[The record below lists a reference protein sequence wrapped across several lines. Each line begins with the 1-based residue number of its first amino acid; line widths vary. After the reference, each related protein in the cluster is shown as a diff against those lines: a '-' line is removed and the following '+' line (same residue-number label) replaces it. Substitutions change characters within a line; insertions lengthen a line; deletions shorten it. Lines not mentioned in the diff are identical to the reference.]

1 MDEYKEKQT
10 DAEER
15 PALAGMW
22 KKLRRYAVIGILV
35 LMVNLI
41 AFSVVAW
48 NINRKLKSELS
59 DAEKEMQ
66 ILQDLVDKEQGENE
80 TLQEKLDELLG
91 IQDAEPV
98 ITSTQLQEQLESV
111 RELVTQKYLYTDAD
125 RGEYHK
131 TWLFDWDMP
140 FSDKSFLIRYD
151 GIIKAGIDLN
161 EVKIDVSEDTRTITV
176 TLPPSRITDN
186 NVPQETIET
195 IDIKD
200 GLFNKVTIDDSNAL
214 IAERKQIMEQKAI
227 ERGLLTDA
235 DAEAKAVIRAF
246 FSLVPGIDTYDLVFQ

>member
-22 KKLRRYAVIGILV
+22 KKLRRYAVIGVLV

-98 ITSTQLQEQLESV
+98 IT
-111 RELVTQKYLYTDAD
+111 
-125 RGEYHK
+125 
-131 TWLFDWDMP
+131 
-140 FSDKSFLIRYD
+140 
-151 GIIKAGIDLN
+151 
-161 EVKIDVSEDTRTITV
+161 KI
-176 TLPPSRITDN
+176 
-186 NVPQETIET
+186 
-195 IDIKD
+195 
-200 GLFNKVTIDDSNAL
+200 G
-214 IAERKQIMEQKAI
+214 
-227 ERGLLTDA
+227 
-235 DAEAKAVIRAF
+235 RAH
-246 FSLVPGIDTYDLVFQ
+246 V